1 MNGRINI
8 ESFVIMRFRLLYR
21 IGKPFRMKGGEVERV
36 KGIEPSEHSKPNE
49 SKSEMVEIL
58 MHLPYL
64 NESHTVLM
72 SGFVII

>member
-1 MNGRINI
+1 MGREI
-8 ESFVIMRFRLLYR
+8 E
-21 IGKPFRMKGGEVERV
+21 RMA
-36 KGIEPSEHSKPNE
+36 GIEPSEHSKPNE